1 MTSFQQTALRDV
13 TYVWN
18 TATEAAA
25 APIIKTAVATATTVA
40 VNKNGASVVNGGMS
54 FEYGY
59 GECNRRYQ
67 KATALNIC
75 SHRQCN

>member
-1 MTSFQQTALRDV
+1 MTSFLKTALRDV

-25 APIIKTAVATATTVA
+25 TTVA
-40 VNKNGASVVNGGMS
+40 VNKNGAFVVNGGMS

-67 KATALNIC
+67 KTTTLNIC